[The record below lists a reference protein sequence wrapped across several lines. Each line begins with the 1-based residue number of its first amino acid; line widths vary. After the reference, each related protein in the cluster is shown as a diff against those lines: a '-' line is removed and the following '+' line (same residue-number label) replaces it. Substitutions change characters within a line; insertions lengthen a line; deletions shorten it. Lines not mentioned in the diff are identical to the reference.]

1 MTEDSTNDTA
11 GAGSPAP
18 AVPSVPGPRSVD
30 VVPREAR
37 VELDRLGRRWGEL
50 PLARAEAAM
59 PLLRR
64 LLDDLGRRSA
74 PEESSVPDL
83 GPGVVAHQLAVVV
96 WDAYA
101 VGRGDGIPALLTDL
115 RRTLG

>member
-1 MTEDSTNDTA
+1 MTEDCTNDTA

-18 AVPSVPGPRSVD
+18 AVPSVPGPVSVD
-30 VVPREAR
+30 VPPEAR
-37 VELDRLGRRWGEL
+37 VELDRLRRRWGEL

-59 PLLRR
+59 PLLRG

-83 GPGVVAHQLAVVV
+83 GPGVVAHQLAVLV

-101 VGRGDGIPALLTDL
+101 VGRADGIPALLTDL
-115 RRTLG
+115 RRTLN